1 MKGTIPE
8 NFHSINGLWHSLRN
22 NTKTIDGLYS
32 TDEPV
37 LNKATRRIAERNLD
51 IGGRRRERTLSNE
64 GLCMV
69 TPLGARGFGMSEAG
83 DTSMSTHPSSYSFES
98 LSDELCERN
107 LSNIGFKMEN
117 GT

>member
-1 MKGTIPE
+1 
-8 NFHSINGLWHSLRN
+8 LRN